1 MTDPRIGTV
10 LDDRY
15 RLLDQLGS
23 GGMGVV
29 YRGERVKLGRNV
41 AVKFLH
47 AWMAADAS
55 FLKRFDIEAR
65 AMAKL
70 QHPHCASV
78 IDFGVDGDAPYV
90 VMDLISGVSLRTLL
104 DSERLAVPRALDIIR
119 QVLSGLAHAHEQG
132 ITHRD
137 IKPDNIMVDSSSAF
151 GDQVRILDFGLA
163 KLREST
169 SGLTTG
175 FVVGTP
181 SYMAPEQTMAEAV
194 DERTDVYAAGVVL
207 FEMLTGTPPF
217 RADEMVEV
225 LRMHR
230 EVPPPRL
237 RDAAQDTIFSSEL
250 EAVIAQALAK
260 KPAHRITSAAAFASA
275 LDAVPE
281 ATRVTTGE
289 RRALDSTTAMLSPSP
304 GTSPGVSVD
313 PQATTTLKPQNAPGP
328 RPQSDPGATSS
339 LSPAPWPAPYT
350 PPPDANAA
358 TTAIPPGPPAGGSS
372 PLPAGSLS
380 ASRAPGHRTRWA
392 VTALAVAGVAAVLII
407 GLTGAGDPASTGA
420 DGLSPAPAPAASALP
435 GSQPDELRDS
445 PRAGRIRGA
454 EPADSADDG
463 PMAED
468 AIAAKIAAEPL
479 AAPDNGPP
487 ELVRARALVR
497 DGRSQQARK
506 LLEKLRPRYRDTPEL
521 HFLLGRSYFDMLW
534 CRDGIDSYR
543 TAISLHPP
551 YSSDPELVQSAIG
564 GLANDKYHAQVARF
578 ITQQLGAAAIPA
590 LEQMAER
597 YPRQEVRERAARTL
611 SKLR

>member
-1 MTDPRIGTV
+1 
-10 LDDRY
+10 
-15 RLLDQLGS
+15 
-23 GGMGVV
+23 MGVV

-181 SYMAPEQTMAEAV
+181 SYMAPEQAMAEAV

-237 RDAAQDTIFSSEL
+237 RDAAQKTIFSSEL

-289 RRALDSTTAMLSPSP
+289 RLALDSTTTMLSPSS
-304 GTSPGVSVD
+304 GTSPGDSIA
-313 PQATTTLKPQNAPGP
+313 PQATTSLRPQSAPAL
-328 RPQSDPGATSS
+328 RPQSDPGATAS
-339 LSPAPWPAPYT
+339 LSPTPWPAPRSAPYT
-350 PPPDANAA
+350 PSPDASAA
-358 TTAIPPGPPAGGSS
+358 TMAIPPGPPSGGTS
-372 PLPAGSLS
+372 PLPAGSLP
-380 ASRAPGHRTRWA
+380 ASRAPGHRTRW
-392 VTALAVAGVAAVLII
+392 VITALAVAGAAAVLIV
-407 GLTGAGDPASTGA
+407 GLTGAGDPAQTGA
-420 DGLSPAPAPAASALP
+420 DGRSPAPAASALP
-435 GSQPDELRDS
+435 GGRPDELRDS
-445 PRAGRIRGA
+445 TRAGSIGGA
-454 EPADSADDG
+454 EPADFADDG
-463 PMAED
+463 PVAED
-468 AIAAKIAAEPL
+468 AITAKIAAAPL
-479 AAPDNGPP
+479 AADNGPP

-506 LLEKLRPRYRDTPEL
+506 LLEKLRPRYRDDPEI
-521 HFLLGRSYFDMLW
+521 HFLLGQSYFDMLW

-551 YSSDPELVQSAIG
+551 YSSDPELVQSTIS